1 MKINVFCSK
10 LFNKSNYKY
19 IEHSLDFVLLSCIQV
34 GLPSKSGVGGGIM
47 LVIPNVMG
55 IFTYSPP
62 LDTWGNSSRGV
73 EFCEVT
79 LALFPQ

>member
-1 MKINVFCSK
+1 
-10 LFNKSNYKY
+10 
-19 IEHSLDFVLLSCIQV
+19 
-34 GLPSKSGVGGGIM
+34 M

-79 LALFPQ
+79 LAFSHYKSMCSIPLNIRAFVTCKNSINFLQLLFYLVAISPKTNLFL

>member
-1 MKINVFCSK
+1 
-10 LFNKSNYKY
+10 
-19 IEHSLDFVLLSCIQV
+19 
-34 GLPSKSGVGGGIM
+34 M

-79 LALFPQ
+79 LTILPPVMTLLSALSFAYVLR